1 VIRRH
6 FLLVGSVVLVIVFI
20 AVLSF
25 CQPDRQVRRHNE
37 KLLDAVESKDW
48 KELSELM
55 ADDYSD
61 RWGHDKATVIE
72 RSRQVFAQFFVMELT
87 AHDPEV
93 EEANGQGIVRERIT
107 LKGNGGPLAELAI
120 QRAAALQQPFVFEW
134 RQASWKPWHW
144 VLIRVDQPELEISSE
159 F

>member
-6 FLLVGSVVLVIVFI
+6 FLLVGLIVLMAVVFVGLH
-20 AVLSF
+20 L
-25 CQPDRQVRRHNE
+25 CQPERQVRRHNE
-37 KLLDAVESKDW
+37 MLIDAVESKDW

-72 RSRQVFAQFFVMELT
+72 RSRTVFSQFLVMEIT
-87 AHDPEV
+87 ATEPEV
-93 EEANGQGIVRERIT
+93 EEANGFGTVRAK
-107 LKGNGGPLAELAI
+107 LKLSGSGGPVAELAI
-120 QRAAALQQPFVFEW
+120 QKVAALQQPFIFEW

-144 VLIRVDQPELEISSE
+144 VLVRVDQPELEIE
-159 F
+159 EY

>member
-6 FLLVGSVVLVIVFI
+6 FLLVGSIVLAVVFFAGLY
-20 AVLSF
+20 F
-25 CQPDRQVRRHNE
+25 CQPLRQVRRHNK
-37 KLLDAVESKDW
+37 KLIDAVESKDW

-61 RWGHDKATVIE
+61 HWGHDKATVIE
-72 RSRQVFAQFFVMELT
+72 RSRTVFSQFFVIEVT
-87 AHDPEV
+87 AIEPEV
-93 EEANGQGIVRERIT
+93 EEADGFGKVRARMK
-107 LKGNGGPLAELAI
+107 LSGRGSPAAEMAI
-120 QRAAALQQPFVFEW
+120 EKVAALQQPFVFEW

-144 VLIRVDQPELEISSE
+144 VLVHVDQPELEIPD